1 MLVIDV
7 TAREGENTY
16 EDRMTLVESRTRG
29 VSLTQAMEAVA
40 QTIARRLRDIH
51 EAQRGERVENRNM
64 H

>member
-16 EDRMTLVESRTRG
+16 ADRMTLAESRTRG
-29 VSLTQAMEAVA
+29 VSLTQAMEAMA
-40 QTIARRLRDIH
+40 QTIARRLRDFH
-51 EAQRGERVENRNM
+51 EPQRGERVENGNV